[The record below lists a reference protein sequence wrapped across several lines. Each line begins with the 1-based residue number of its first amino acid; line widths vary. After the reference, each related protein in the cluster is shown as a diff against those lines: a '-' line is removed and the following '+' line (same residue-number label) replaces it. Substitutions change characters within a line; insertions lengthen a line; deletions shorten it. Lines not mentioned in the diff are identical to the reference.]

1 MRTSFY
7 PAAVPRALFFVTLLL
22 ALVAVAWLV
31 AVPNFLTL
39 SSFAAF
45 VGLLA
50 AIAWVFKTAY
60 SNAQPASSLAQ
71 RLHDAD
77 AGLPQGPR
85 AR

>member
-7 PAAVPRALFFVTLLL
+7 PPAVPRALFFVTLLV

-45 VGLLA
+45 AGLLA
-50 AIAWVFKTAY
+50 ASALVLKITY

-77 AGLPQGPR
+77 SPLHRAPR
-85 AR
+85 VR

>member
-7 PAAVPRALFFVTLLL
+7 PTAVPRGLFFVTLLV
-22 ALVAVAWLV
+22 ALVALAWLV
-31 AVPNFLTL
+31 AVPDFLTL

-45 VGLLA
+45 AGLLA
-50 AIAWVFKTAY
+50 ASAWVLKITY

-77 AGLPQGPR
+77 AARAPR
-85 AR
+85 VR